1 MTMIVY
7 SVALDRRK
15 KFICNHKSK
24 MAGTFEI
31 PDRFVFCFDLHPWYL
46 KYPTFELIV
55 DVFMAVTAKQIFII
69 SYIMVENNLN
79 KMYIK
84 ANSKCFQMHA

>member
-1 MTMIVY
+1 M
-7 SVALDRRK
+7 D
-15 KFICNHKSK
+15 
-24 MAGTFEI
+24 
-31 PDRFVFCFDLHPWYL
+31 L

>member
-1 MTMIVY
+1 
-7 SVALDRRK
+7 
-15 KFICNHKSK
+15 

-31 PDRFVFCFDLHPWYL
+31 PTRFVFCFNLHPWYL
-46 KYPTFELIV
+46 KYLTFELIV
-55 DVFMAVTAKQIFII
+55 DVLMVTAKQIFII

>member
-1 MTMIVY
+1 
-7 SVALDRRK
+7 
-15 KFICNHKSK
+15 

-31 PDRFVFCFDLHPWYL
+31 PTCFVFCFNLHPWYL

-55 DVFMAVTAKQIFII
+55 DVFMAATAKQIFII